1 MVTDTTQKPIDKE
14 KDPEVI
20 KTKYWELPVDSLD
33 GWRPRTCIIDYN
45 RLLLPV
51 GNNHER
57 GFNLMRDMMVGIT
70 GPRGAGKSNTNTFL
84 AIKKM
89 RMGKPCWSNVPI
101 SFFVREEDGGLTYY
115 ESMPLDVEKFSNF
128 SPELRNGVV
137 SIQELQYYVEAR
149 TSGRLQNRSMG
160 YGIMQIRKT
169 ANSFFYDVQDQS
181 WVDKR
186 FGWSNDTDIECK
198 DAAKLNIEID
208 GELPPGMFDEW
219 GYLKE
224 GAVSLWKIWDTS
236 GISTGIPAKESHEP
250 IGEFQFDSWWFWGAS
265 PTHFIVDAWAAYNS
279 IKSKSDVKKQERE
292 ELRGTLEQVIS
303 KLLQQGNSEVPGIE
317 IWEGYKAITG
327 KDIDKNTAGSIIKEA
342 GIPIKLKG
350 DGTRYYNISVL
361 LDEKIVEASTRA

>member
-1 MVTDTTQKPIDKE
+1 MVTEIK
-14 KDPEVI
+14 PEVNNKPEDQEII
-20 KTKYWELPVDSLD
+20 KTKYWELPANSLD

-51 GNNHER
+51 GNSHER

-89 RMGKPCWSNVPI
+89 RMGKQCWSNVPI

-198 DAAKLNIEID
+198 DAAKLNVDID
-208 GELPPGMFDEW
+208 GELPGGMFDEW
-219 GYLKE
+219 HYLKE

-236 GISTGIPAKESHEP
+236 GISTGIPSKESHEP
-250 IGEFQFDSWWFWGAS
+250 IGEFQFDAWWFWGAS

-279 IKSKSDVKKQERE
+279 IKSKGDIRKQERSNM
-292 ELRGTLEQVIS
+292 TAILEQVIS
-303 KLLQQGNSEVPGIE
+303 KLLQQGNAEATGPE
-317 IWEGYKAITG
+317 IWEGYKIITG
-327 KDIDKNTAGSIIKEA
+327 KDIDKNMAGSIIKEA
-342 GIPIKLKG
+342 GIPKRQGKG
-350 DGTRYYNISVL
+350 GDWFYTISVL
-361 LDEKIVEASTRA
+361 LDEKIAEASTVR